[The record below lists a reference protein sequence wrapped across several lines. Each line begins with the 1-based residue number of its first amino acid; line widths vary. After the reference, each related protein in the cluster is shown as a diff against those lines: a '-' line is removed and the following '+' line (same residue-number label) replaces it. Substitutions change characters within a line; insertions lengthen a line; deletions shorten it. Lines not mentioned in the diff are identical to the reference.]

1 MVAFIVQHG
10 KEEVAR
16 ITKSMQDEFTIEK
29 NSYLDEEK
37 NKITENFKNELANA
51 EVRLKIERS
60 KK

>member
-10 KEEVAR
+10 KEEVAS

>member
-1 MVAFIVQHG
+1 MVVFIVQHG

>member
-1 MVAFIVQHG
+1 
-10 KEEVAR
+10 
-16 ITKSMQDEFTIEK
+16 MQDEFTIEK

-37 NKITENFKNELANA
+37 NKITENFKNELSNA

>member
-1 MVAFIVQHG
+1 MVAFIEQHG

-16 ITKSMQDEFTIEK
+16 ITKSTQDEFTIEK

-37 NKITENFKNELANA
+37 NKITENFKNELSNA

>member
-37 NKITENFKNELANA
+37 NKITENFKNELANS

>member
-16 ITKSMQDEFTIEK
+16 ITKSMQDEFNIEK
-29 NSYLDEEK
+29 NNYLDEEK
-37 NKITENFKNELANA
+37 SKISENFKNELANA